1 MLKTLLLIGSGGF
14 AGSISRYLL
23 ASYVDKQLNSLFPY
37 GTFTVNVIGCLILG
51 MIYSLAEKNQI
62 VTAEMRFLLATGFC
76 GSFTTFSTFSYDNQL
91 LFQQQQWGQLSL
103 YIVGSVLVGLLATFG
118 GIALGRVI

>member
-37 GTFTVNVIGCLILG
+37 GTFAVNVTGCLILG
-51 MIYSLAEKNQI
+51 MIYSLAEKHQI

-118 GIALGRVI
+118 GIALGRAF